1 MNFVFHS
8 GELTL
13 KRLLCVAAIIALAS
27 CETTPQQR
35 ILAIDDQLYLHV
47 GDCTGTLEPISE
59 TFVSCKNSKGDVTGY
74 VDAITQEEAIAWGQQ
89 QAAVAREQQARQQ
102 ALKDISNSLSE
113 TADAINQINQQSAA
127 TSRQWG
133 MPEVAQPSIGSTG
146 VTYTPV
152 GDAMIGS
159 NGVTYRR
166 VGSTIVGSDGT
177 RCQISGSY
185 LHCR

>member
-1 MNFVFHS
+1 M
-8 GELTL
+8 
-13 KRLLCVAAIIALAS
+13 KKLLLPLLLFALAS
-27 CETTPQQR
+27 CETPPQQR
-35 ILAIDDQLYLHV
+35 ILAVDNQLYLHV

-59 TFVSCKNSKGDVTGY
+59 TFVSCKNDKGEVTGY

-89 QAAVAREQQARQQ
+89 QAAIAREQQARRQ
-102 ALKDISNSLSE
+102 AIEDISNSLSE

-127 TSRQWG
+127 TSRQWTT
-133 MPEVAQPSIGSTG
+133 PEVVQPSIGTTG
-146 VTYTPV
+146 VTYTQV

-159 NGVTYRR
+159 NGITYRQ

-177 RCQISGSY
+177 RCQISGSF